1 MIDSFKCTGE
11 KSKEVH
17 DHALHAHISE
27 LPSITSEPVLPYSRV
42 QTPSQNLL
50 PPPPGPFEEL
60 DIGQPTEGSPVMNP
74 LIIEQN
80 CCSILAAWEIL
91 APVDSFN
98 LVVQGMDS
106 KFYSQNIKC
115 EF

>member
-1 MIDSFKCTGE
+1 
-11 KSKEVH
+11 
-17 DHALHAHISE
+17 
-27 LPSITSEPVLPYSRV
+27 
-42 QTPSQNLL
+42 
-50 PPPPGPFEEL
+50 
-60 DIGQPTEGSPVMNP
+60 MNP